1 MGKDVVSMSS
11 IARSFR
17 LSVVVAAGIAGLG
30 PWSPATAGPA
40 GVAFVGHRA
49 VYEMRLA
56 EPGDRSQLAGATG
69 RLVYEL
75 SGSACEGWTSRFR
88 MVTRLDPADG
98 VSRLTDLRTTSF
110 EDGAGR
116 SFDFVNENWVD
127 RVAVQVSKGR
137 ATRAADGAV
146 RVRLDRPHEKDVTL
160 PRSALFPTAHMRAVV
175 EAAEAGRAI
184 ADVDLY
190 DGSEDGEKPYHTTVV
205 IGREATGPDD
215 TTDEPAAVSDLL
227 KGHRRWPVEIS
238 FFDPQK
244 SADGEATPE
253 YQLSFLVYDNGISRK
268 MRFDY
273 GSFVLRGD
281 LSSLEPMPA
290 APCP

>member
-1 MGKDVVSMSS
+1 MSS
-11 IARSFR
+11 FARSSR
-17 LSVVVAAGIAGLG
+17 RSAVLAAVVAGLG
-30 PWSPATAGPA
+30 PWSPATAAPA
-40 GVAFVGHRA
+40 GIVFVGHRA

-56 EPGDRSQLAGATG
+56 DPGDRTPLAGATG

-75 SGSACEGWTSRFR
+75 SGSACEGWSSRFR
-88 MVTRLDPADG
+88 MVTRLDPVEG

-110 EDGAGR
+110 EDGAGE
-116 SFDFVNENWVD
+116 SFDFVNENRVD
-127 RVAVQVSKGR
+127 HVEVQISKGR
-137 ATRAADGAV
+137 ATRTADGGV
-146 RVRLDRPHEKDVTL
+146 RVRLERPQAKDVTL
-160 PRSALFPTAHMRAVV
+160 PKAVFFPTAHMRAVV

-238 FFDPQK
+238 FFDPAK
-244 SADGEATPE
+244 SAAGEATPE

-290 APCP
+290 AACP